1 MIHAHGRNKKEWNNL
16 ESILTSVKKMLGIT
30 EEYTIFDADIITH
43 INSVFSTLYQIGV
56 GPKEGFSIE
65 SSTAT
70 WSDFVSDES
79 RLKFVKSYVYLKVRM
94 LFDPPLTSSVL
105 TSMENMA
112 SEYEWR
118 LLVGAEEEAKNVG
131 V

>member
-1 MIHAHGRNKKEWNNL
+1 M